1 MPAGIA
7 SIKSDPENEIWTV
20 IMLDAEF
27 VLGYLTPRVFFLAMC
42 MHLINSVLLP
52 IGNKGILDVLNNTKG
67 NEKEQDE
74 IERAIRK
81 LGWRY
86 LPVIL
91 FLLVSLV
98 QINLFLDLKI
108 VRVVHLFLMAWTMLY
123 NWNILGF
130 NINALGGFL
139 NMLVCA
145 VNKGMMPTIYP
156 PELDGRHIL
165 MTDATNLNFLCD
177 WIVCAQVMISIGDV
191 LIAAGSLIFL
201 VCQFYIFIRFF
212 MYREAQ

>member
-1 MPAGIA
+1 M
-7 SIKSDPENEIWTV
+7 V
-20 IMLDAEF
+20 DAEF
-27 VLGYLTPRVFFLAMC
+27 ILGYLTPRVFFLAMC

-52 IGNKGILDVLNNTKG
+52 IGNKGILDVLHNTKG

-81 LGWRY
+81 MGWRY

-108 VRVVHLFLMAWTMLY
+108 VRVVHLFLMTWTMVY

-139 NMLVCA
+139 NMLVCSL
-145 VNKGMMPTIYP
+145 NRGMMPTIYP
-156 PELDGRHIL
+156 PFDDGRHIL
-165 MTDATNLNFLCD
+165 MTDATRFNFLCD
-177 WIVCAQVMISIGDV
+177 WIVCDSVMISIGDV
-191 LIAAGSLIFL
+191 LIAAGALIFL
-201 VCQFYIFIRFF
+201 IYQFYIFIRFF
-212 MYREAQ
+212 MYREVK